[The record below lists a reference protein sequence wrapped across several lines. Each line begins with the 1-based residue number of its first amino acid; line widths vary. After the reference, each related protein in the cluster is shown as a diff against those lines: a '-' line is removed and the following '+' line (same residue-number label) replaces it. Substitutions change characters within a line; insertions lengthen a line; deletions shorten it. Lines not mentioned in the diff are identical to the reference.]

1 MAKVKTHTQIIKKG
15 AAPPCIKTG
24 QRCRECLGWR
34 KMFQTA
40 RSNQSWRK
48 FPFRC
53 SVTDLTLKIVG

>member
-1 MAKVKTHTQIIKKG
+1 MSEVKVRTHVIEKG

-34 KMFQTA
+34 KMFHTA
-40 RSNQSWRK
+40 KTNHSWRK

-53 SVTDLTLKIVG
+53 SVTSLTLKLGS